1 VQTAQNWRHMLVPRG
16 SGNKTS
22 SGILDRLQSVTS
34 DTDQQTV
41 AVVQSAADES
51 VHKFCC
57 RLRRQRLLDR
67 PQLTQMEKAGPAEC
81 SNRNGELTVKQN
93 AKVVNDT

>member
-1 VQTAQNWRHMLVPRG
+1 MP
-16 SGNKTS
+16 
-22 SGILDRLQSVTS
+22 QSMQQLTS

-57 RLRRQRLLDR
+57 QILRFFADLRRIL
-67 PQLTQMEKAGPAEC
+67 C
-81 SNRNGELTVKQN
+81 NI
-93 AKVVNDT
+93 VVNM